1 MAAGMVDVS
10 FTLSRH
16 AKAMLAERGI
26 ELKIDRENDSL
37 YLRLDDSKIVE
48 SEEAEP
54 GVVLDFD
61 ANEKVVGIEIL
72 RLSTRVAQ
80 DDLQRVFLETA

>member
-1 MAAGMVDVS
+1 M
-10 FTLSRH
+10 
-16 AKAMLAERGI
+16 K
-26 ELKIDRENDSL
+26 LKIDRENDSL

>member
-1 MAAGMVDVS
+1 M
-10 FTLSRH
+10 
-16 AKAMLAERGI
+16 K
-26 ELKIDRENDSL
+26 LKIDRENDSL

-80 DDLQRVFLETA
+80 DDLQRLFLETA

>member
-26 ELKIDRENDSL
+26 ELAWVEEVIKSPEGSDPKEDGTVHFFKRIAGHGGRF
-37 YLRLDDSKIVE
+37 LRVIVN
-48 SEEAEP
+48 P
-54 GVVLDFD
+54 G
-61 ANEKVVGIEIL
+61 ANPPKVVTAFFDRGL
-72 RLSTRVAQ
+72 GRRST
-80 DDLQRVFLETA
+80 